1 MLSIAATGA
10 QKLTRTCLGAAAP
23 VCHAGGV
30 IGSGTMLATDPR
42 GEPLSV
48 GEAAS
53 VARLEGALFDVLGF
67 TGDPLDKLDA
77 ALAAD
82 PDLLLGHLLR
92 ADILLFALQPGFSAR
107 VAGSLAAV
115 EARLERATPRER
127 LHLAA
132 ARAWAAGDHAG
143 AGRVFDELLTA
154 HPRDLQA
161 LMFAHQADFFGNGGD
176 RLRERPRRALA
187 SWGGELPGHGFV
199 QAMLAFGLEEAGEY
213 AAAERLGRAAV
224 EANPKD
230 VWAIHA
236 VGHVLEM
243 QGRDAEGIAWYEA
256 RETDWAP
263 GNYFAVHN
271 AWHLAL
277 YHADRADHTAALA
290 VYDRLIKPGPRSIL
304 LNLCDAT
311 ALLWRLDL
319 AGIEVGGR
327 WQELADL
334 MAPHAL
340 ARVHVFDDVHLAIAL
355 AASGHDFA
363 LRELLRSLG
372 EQTRAPGEQGRAA
385 RLVALPVAEAMAAFT
400 HGAYGAAVERLLA
413 VRPRAALMTGSA
425 AQRDVLELTLIEAAL
440 RDGQRSLAREF
451 LAARLARK
459 PRSAGTLRDLKRC
472 DGGRVPHES
481 HRLQ

>member
-53 VARLEGALFDVLGF
+53 VARLEGALLDVLGF

-92 ADILLFALQPGFSAR
+92 ADILLFALQPVFSASA
-107 VAGSLAAV
+107 AGSLAAV

-154 HPRDLQA
+154 HPLDLHA

-256 RETDWAP
+256 RETDWSQ
-263 GNYFAVHN
+263 V
-271 AWHLAL
+271 LAL
-277 YHADRADHTAALA
+277 YDHL
-290 VYDRLIKPGPRSIL
+290 V
-304 LNLCDAT
+304 
-311 ALLWRLDL
+311 RLDPSPIIAL
-319 AGIEVGGR
+319 NRAVAVAEIEGPEV
-327 WQELADL
+327 
-334 MAPHAL
+334 
-340 ARVHVFDDVHLAIAL
+340 AL
-355 AASGHDFA
+355 AAVDCWDDKLAGYHA
-363 LRELLRSLG
+363 YHVTRAELLRRLG
-372 EQTRAPGEQGRAA
+372 RNRESREAYDRAIELAGN
-385 RLVALPVAEAMAAFT
+385 VAES
-400 HGAYGAAVERLLA
+400 AYLTR
-413 VRPRAALMTGSA
+413 R
-425 AQRDVLELTLIEAAL
+425 RDEQL
-440 RDGQRSLAREF
+440 S
-451 LAARLARK
+451 
-459 PRSAGTLRDLKRC
+459 
-472 DGGRVPHES
+472 
-481 HRLQ
+481 